1 VNVILYIPIDD
12 EMQSHPLNHTL
23 ELDSD
28 DILSAATAL
37 AGEEMILRSSMYDV
51 QTPYGFIA
59 QLDILSLANERGDYN
74 MVAKDSILA
83 MTNQMMAF
91 QGDVVLHLAQ
101 KELIA

>member
-1 VNVILYIPIDD
+1 VNLILYIPIDD
-12 EMQSHPLNHTL
+12 EMQSHPLDHTL

-28 DILSAATAL
+28 DILSAAAAL
-37 AGEEMILRSSMYDV
+37 AGEEMVLRSSMYDV

-59 QLDILSLANERGDYN
+59 QLDILSLANERGEYN
-74 MVAKDSILA
+74 ITAKDSILA
-83 MTNQMMAF
+83 ITNHMMAF